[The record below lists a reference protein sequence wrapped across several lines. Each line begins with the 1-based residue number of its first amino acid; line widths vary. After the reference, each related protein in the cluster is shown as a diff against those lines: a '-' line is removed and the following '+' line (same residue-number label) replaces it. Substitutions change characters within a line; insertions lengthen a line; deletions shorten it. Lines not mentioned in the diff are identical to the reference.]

1 MQADSSNSFSFDQQY
16 LFKQLIILDSSN
28 KMIKGLTNYI
38 FSNLE
43 SNKET
48 IMNLLNSEVQ
58 KQPSNKLISILY
70 LVHELIIRS
79 IHENKLDYIITFETI
94 LPSLIHNIILNNE
107 DINQLIKVIELLQIW
122 SKNLIFSNSYLNDY
136 MLEALKQKKK
146 VSAIVLF
153 ILLGK

>member
-1 MQADSSNSFSFDQQY
+1 MHVETSNSFTFDPQY
-16 LFKQLIILDSSN
+16 LFKQLIILDNSH

-38 FSNLE
+38 FSNFE
-43 SNKET
+43 SNKEN
-48 IMNLLNSEVQ
+48 IIHLLNSEVE
-58 KQPSNKLISILY
+58 KQPSHKLLSILF

-79 IHENKLDYIITFETI
+79 INENKLDYIITFETI

-136 MLEALKQKKK
+136 MREAMQRKKE
-146 VSAIVLF
+146 VS
-153 ILLGK
+153 LLSYLY